1 MAATRK
7 YAYNG
12 GKYTKEMR
20 LWLIPAICIL
30 AVITNAGDATLDGLR
45 RARDQQN
52 LSLLDRLI
60 DQYQQTAQ
68 SNAASTAAQYRLAL
82 ANSYAAEVAM
92 ELHDKRKA
100 ESYAEAG
107 IKPAQRAVEQ
117 DDKNPEY
124 HRLLGELCG
133 QVIPANPILGTLKYG
148 NCARDEIHKAIELD
162 SRFALAYVTQGV
174 GDYYLPESMG
184 GGANLALREFDKAI
198 SLDSHL
204 AEAYLWKGIVLR
216 KLNRYMEARAALEQA
231 LKLDPDRLWAKQEL
245 EKIPIR

>member
-1 MAATRK
+1 MEA
-7 YAYNG
+7 NP
-12 GKYTKEMR
+12 MR
-20 LWLIPAICIL
+20 LWLIPAICLL
-30 AVITNAGDATLDGLR
+30 AVGASATDTALDALR
-45 RARDQQN
+45 KARDQQN
-52 LSLLDRLI
+52 LFLLDRLI
-60 DQYQQTAQ
+60 SQYQQAAQ
-68 SNAASTAAQYRLAL
+68 SNAASAAAQYRLAL

-100 ESYAEAG
+100 EAYAEAG
-107 IKPAQRAVEQ
+107 IRPAQRAVEE

-133 QVIPANPILGTLKYG
+133 QVIPANPIFGALKYG
-148 NCARDEIHKAIELD
+148 NCARDEIHKAIELN

-184 GGANLALREFDKAI
+184 GGSNLALQEFDKAI

-216 KLNRYMEARAALEQA
+216 KQNRYAEARAALEQA

-245 EKIPIR
+245 EKIPSR